1 MQKMLYISDLDG
13 TLLQLNERLSA
24 FGCQTLN
31 QLVASGMLFSYAT
44 ARSYHTA
51 RKCTAGLDA
60 KIPLIVYNGA
70 LIVDNQTGEILTE
83 NIFSSR
89 QAADIYALLKQCGIH
104 PIVYSLIDGV
114 EKFSYDQTAVPLP
127 TRNFLDQRRGDGRD
141 HPLTGDEHLLDGK
154 VYYFSCIDETA
165 RLLTAD
171 RLIREQFGEI
181 CNQVCQKDIY
191 SGDQWLEIMP
201 AAASK
206 ANAARQL
213 KNITGADRLVA
224 FGDGKND
231 LPLFEAAD
239 ECYAVANA
247 HPLLKSAATGIIG
260 SNTDDGVVKWLI
272 EHFAHHNNL

>member
-213 KNITGADRLVA
+213 KNITSADRLVA

>member
-141 HPLTGDEHLLDGK
+141 HPLTGDEHLLGGK

-213 KNITGADRLVA
+213 KNITGADRPVA

-247 HPLLKSAATGIIG
+247 HPLLKSAATGIIA
-260 SNTDDGVVKWLI
+260 S
-272 EHFAHHNNL
+272 EQA

>member
-1 MQKMLYISDLDG
+1 MQKTLYISDLDG
-13 TLLQLNERLSA
+13 TLLQPNERLST

-213 KNITGADRLVA
+213 KNITSADRLVA

>member
-213 KNITGADRLVA
+213 KNITGVDRLVA

-247 HPLLKSAATGIIG
+247 HPLLKSAATSIIG
-260 SNTDDGVVKWLI
+260 PNTNDGVARWLL
-272 EHFAHHNNL
+272 EHFTGHNL

>member
-31 QLVASGMLFSYAT
+31 QLVASGILFSYAT

-104 PIVYSLIDGV
+104 P
-114 EKFSYDQTAVPLP
+114 
-127 TRNFLDQRRGDGRD
+127 N
-141 HPLTGDEHLLDGK
+141 HL
-154 VYYFSCIDETA
+154 
-165 RLLTAD
+165 
-171 RLIREQFGEI
+171 
-181 CNQVCQKDIY
+181 
-191 SGDQWLEIMP
+191 
-201 AAASK
+201 
-206 ANAARQL
+206 
-213 KNITGADRLVA
+213 
-224 FGDGKND
+224 
-231 LPLFEAAD
+231 
-239 ECYAVANA
+239 
-247 HPLLKSAATGIIG
+247 
-260 SNTDDGVVKWLI
+260 
-272 EHFAHHNNL
+272 

>member
-1 MQKMLYISDLDG
+1 MQKTLYISDLDG
-13 TLLQLNERLSA
+13 TLLQPNERLST

-171 RLIREQFGEI
+171 RLIREQFGEV

-213 KNITGADRLVA
+213 KNITSADRLVA

-247 HPLLKSAATGIIG
+247 HPLPKSAATGIIG

>member
-1 MQKMLYISDLDG
+1 MPKTLYISDLDG
-13 TLLQLNERLSA
+13 TFLQTNERISE
-24 FGCQTLN
+24 FCCKTIN
-31 QLVASGMLFSYAT
+31 RLVQNGLLFSYAT

-51 RKCTAGLDA
+51 RKCTAGLNA

-70 LIVDNQTGEILTE
+70 LIVDNETGTILKE
-83 NIFSSR
+83 NTFSES
-89 QAADIYALLKQCGIH
+89 QAADILELLQECGVH
-104 PIVYSLIDGV
+104 PIVYSLIDGK
-114 EKFSYDQTAVPLP
+114 EKFSYDQTSIPAAALK
-127 TRNFLDQRRGDGRD
+127 FLNQRRGDGRD
-141 HPLTGDEHLLDGK
+141 HPLIGTEHLLDGK
-154 VYYFSCIDETA
+154 VYYFSCIDEA
-165 RLLTAD
+165 ERLLKAD
-171 RLIREQFGEI
+171 QLIRTRFGDI

-206 ANAARQL
+206 AHAARQL
-213 KNITGADRLVA
+213 KQLTGADKLIT

-260 SNTDDGVVKWLI
+260 ANTEDGVIRWMLEQSEKNML
-272 EHFAHHNNL
+272 

>member
-1 MQKMLYISDLDG
+1 MQKTLYISDLDG
-13 TLLQLNERLSA
+13 TLLQPNERLST

-60 KIPLIVYNGA
+60 KIPLIVYNGT

-213 KNITGADRLVA
+213 KNITGVDRLVA

-231 LPLFEAAD
+231 LPLFEAVD

>member
-89 QAADIYALLKQCGIH
+89 QAADVYALLKQCGIH

>member
-213 KNITGADRLVA
+213 KNITGVDRLVA

>member
-1 MQKMLYISDLDG
+1 MQKTLYISDLDG

>member
-1 MQKMLYISDLDG
+1 MQKTLYISDLDG
-13 TLLQLNERLSA
+13 TLLQPNERLST

>member
-1 MQKMLYISDLDG
+1 MQKTLYISDLDG
-13 TLLQLNERLSA
+13 TLLQPNERLST

-247 HPLLKSAATGIIG
+247 HPLLKSAATSIIG
-260 SNTDDGVVKWLI
+260 LNTNDGVARWLL
-272 EHFAHHNNL
+272 EHFTGHNL

>member
-89 QAADIYALLKQCGIH
+89 QAADIYALLKQCGIN

-127 TRNFLDQRRGDGRD
+127 TCNFLDQRRGDGRD

>member
-1 MQKMLYISDLDG
+1 MQKTLYISDLDG
-13 TLLQLNERLSA
+13 TLLQPNERLST

-171 RLIREQFGEI
+171 RLIREQFGEV

-213 KNITGADRLVA
+213 KNITSADRLVA

>member
-1 MQKMLYISDLDG
+1 MQKTLYISDLDG
-13 TLLQLNERLSA
+13 TLLQPNERLST

-60 KIPLIVYNGA
+60 KIPLIVYNGT

-213 KNITGADRLVA
+213 KNITGVDRLVA